1 MADEKT
7 TTFTGEY
14 VRGLGRRKASVAQ
27 VRVYK
32 AGKGQFIVNGR
43 EMKDYFPVLE
53 WQQRVTAALTTA
65 GMAETADVTV
75 RVLGGGVRAQAD
87 SVSLGVARALLKIDA
102 DLRASLKSE
111 GLLSRDARVKERKK
125 PGLKKARKAPQWS
138 KR

>member
-1 MADEKT
+1 MADKKI
-7 TTFTGEY
+7 TFEDEY
-14 VRGLGRRKASVAQ
+14 IRGLGRRKSAVAQ

-32 AGKGQFIVNGR
+32 AGKGQFIINGR
-43 EMKDYFPVLE
+43 TMKDYFPVLE

-65 GMAETADVTV
+65 GMLETADVSV
-75 RVLGGGVRAQAD
+75 RVLGGGVASQAD
-87 SVSLGVARALLKIDA
+87 SVSLGIARALIKIDA
-102 DLRASLKSE
+102 DLRASLKAE